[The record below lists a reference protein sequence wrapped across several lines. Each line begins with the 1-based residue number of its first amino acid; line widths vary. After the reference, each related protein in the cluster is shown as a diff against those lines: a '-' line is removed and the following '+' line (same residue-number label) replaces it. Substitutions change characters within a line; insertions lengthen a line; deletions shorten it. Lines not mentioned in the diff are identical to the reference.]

1 LSVYILVL
9 DTIFKGSILGHVE
22 VDVIIGDL
30 EGKKRIKV
38 TALVDTEATFTVI
51 PESISKDLNLNPIGE
66 KVKVSTAK
74 GYDELDLTHAVLEI
88 GEKRRIMPILISRQI
103 DRVLIGVTTL
113 EAMQLRVNPLTKK
126 LEEYT
131 VLLY

>member
-9 DTIFKGSILGHVE
+9 DTIFKGSLLGHVE

-38 TALVDTEATFTVI
+38 TALVDTGATFTVI

-88 GEKRRIMPILISRQI
+88 GEKRRIMPILISKQI

-113 EAMQLRVNPLTKK
+113 EAMQLRINSLTKK

>member
-1 LSVYILVL
+1 LE
-9 DTIFKGSILGHVE
+9 HVE

-88 GEKRRIMPILISRQI
+88 GEKRRIMPILISKQI

>member
-1 LSVYILVL
+1 MQFLRGKL
-9 DTIFKGSILGHVE
+9 LGHVE

-38 TALVDTEATFTVI
+38 TALVDTGATFTVI
-51 PESISKDLNLNPIGE
+51 PENISKDLNLTYTGE

-74 GYDELDLTHAVLEI
+74 GYDELDLVHAILEI
-88 GEKRRIMPILISRQI
+88 DKKRRIMPVLISKHI
-103 DRVLIGVTTL
+103 DRVLIGVITL
-113 EAMQLRVNPLTKK
+113 EAMQLRVNPLTGK

>member
-1 LSVYILVL
+1 MQFLRGKL
-9 DTIFKGSILGHVE
+9 LGHVE

-38 TALVDTEATFTVI
+38 TALVDTGATFTVI
-51 PESISKDLNLNPIGE
+51 PENISKDLNLTYTGE

-74 GYDELDLTHAVLEI
+74 GYDELDLVHAILEI
-88 GEKRRIMPILISRQI
+88 DKKRRIMPVLISKHI
-103 DRVLIGVTTL
+103 DRVLIGVITL
-113 EAMQLRVNPLTKK
+113 EAMQLRVNPLTGK

-131 VLLY
+131 ILLY

>member
-1 LSVYILVL
+1 M
-9 DTIFKGSILGHVE
+9 GHVE

-38 TALVDTEATFTVI
+38 TALVDTGATFTVI
-51 PESISKDLNLNPIGE
+51 PENISKDLNLTYTGE

-74 GYDELDLTHAVLEI
+74 GYDELDLVHAILEI
-88 GEKRRIMPILISRQI
+88 DKKRRIMPVLISKHI
-103 DRVLIGVTTL
+103 DRVLIGVITL
-113 EAMQLRVNPLTKK
+113 EAMQLRVNPLTGK

-131 VLLY
+131 ILLY

>member
-38 TALVDTEATFTVI
+38 TALVDTGATFTVI

-88 GEKRRIMPILISRQI
+88 GEKRRIMPILISKQI

>member
-1 LSVYILVL
+1 
-9 DTIFKGSILGHVE
+9 VE

-38 TALVDTEATFTVI
+38 TALVDTEAPFTVI
-51 PESISKDLNLNPIGE
+51 PESISKDLNPIGE

-88 GEKRRIMPILISRQI
+88 GEKRRIMPILISKQI